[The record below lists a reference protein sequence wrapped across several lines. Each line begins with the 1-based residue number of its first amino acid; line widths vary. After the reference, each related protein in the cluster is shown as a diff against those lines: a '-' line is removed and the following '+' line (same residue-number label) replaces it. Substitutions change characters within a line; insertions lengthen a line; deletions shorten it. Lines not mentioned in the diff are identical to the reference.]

1 MSEITGAV
9 RRHQNAIRQP
19 SFKESIEMIDQIP
32 EQSAEEEKKSDVER
46 KSDGSQD
53 ETIMQLLALPKE
65 EAV

>member
-1 MSEITGAV
+1 L
-9 RRHQNAIRQP
+9 
-19 SFKESIEMIDQIP
+19 IDQIP
-32 EQSAEEEKKSDVER
+32 EQSAEEEKKSDVDR